1 MQLVRSAKYGLL
13 GRPDTCDEMVMG
25 EIDRSYRDLKINKD
39 DVVFDIGGNIGAF
52 AAWAAPKCQ
61 QVISF
66 EPDADNFAVLT
77 QNIAVH
83 NNVTAH
89 NCALVGHNNPTVEF
103 FTNDTGR
110 NKGLHSLVVTG
121 GRTRHVVHALNFQDM
136 LNKYRPTVIKCD
148 IEGGEYDIL
157 LDKPLPEYV
166 RELAIEIHLQKI
178 IWRNDQGPRLVDQ
191 LETQFPS
198 IKRGGKV
205 GPKIR
210 AILGVY
216 AR

>member
-25 EIDRSYRDLKINKD
+25 EIDRSYRQLTIKPD

-52 AAWAAPKCQ
+52 AAWAAPKCK
-61 QVISF
+61 QVITF

-77 QNIAVH
+77 QNIAPF
-83 NNVTAH
+83 NNVTAY

-121 GRTRHVVHALNFQDM
+121 GRTRHVVQAQNFAAM
-136 LNKYRPTVIKCD
+136 LNTYRPTVIKMD
-148 IEGGEYDIL
+148 IEGGEVDL
-157 LDKPLPEYV
+157 LLGKSLPEHV
-166 RELAIEIHLQKI
+166 REIALELHLQKK
-178 IWRNDQGPRLVDQ
+178 IWREVQIPQIIRE
-191 LETQFPS
+191 LEAQFAN
-198 IKRGGKV
+198 IKR
-205 GPKIR
+205 R
-210 AILGVY
+210 AFVDSKNRATLGIY
-216 AR
+216 SR

>member
-1 MQLVRSAKYGLL
+1 
-13 GRPDTCDEMVMG
+13 MVMG
-25 EIDRSYRDLKINKD
+25 EIDRSYRDLQINKE

-52 AAWAAPKCQ
+52 AAWAAPKCAK
-61 QVISF
+61 VITF
-66 EPDADNFAVLT
+66 EPDADNFEVLT
-77 QNIAVH
+77 QNTMLLP
-83 NNVTAH
+83 NVTAY
-89 NCALVGHNNPTVEF
+89 NAALVGHNNPTVEF

-121 GRTRHVVHALNFQDM
+121 GRTRHVVNARNFQDM
-136 LNKYRPTVIKCD
+136 LNIYRPTVIKCD
-148 IEGGEYDIL
+148 IEGGEYDLL

-178 IWRNDQGPRLVDQ
+178 IWRRDQGPRLVEQ
-191 LETQFPS
+191 LEHQFPN

-205 GPKIR
+205 SEKIR